1 MLKEKIAGLF
11 KSLDP
16 EIQSIVI
23 GVMNIEQ
30 EHISMKRPRV
40 KEDIDAIVTAV
51 ASKEL
56 SKSKTE

>member
-40 KEDIDAIVTAV
+40 KEDIDSIVTAV